1 LTTIGIVTL
10 AVLAASLF
18 GAPLLAILLV
28 GILLV
33 CPLLMWMPFRL
44 ERRPR
49 QDPRSERKG
58 STP

>member
-1 LTTIGIVTL
+1 LATIGIVTL

-18 GAPLLAILLV
+18 GALLVAILLV

-33 CPLLMWMPFRL
+33 CPLMMWMPFRL
-44 ERRPR
+44 ERGPR
-49 QDPRSERKG
+49 QGPSSERKG